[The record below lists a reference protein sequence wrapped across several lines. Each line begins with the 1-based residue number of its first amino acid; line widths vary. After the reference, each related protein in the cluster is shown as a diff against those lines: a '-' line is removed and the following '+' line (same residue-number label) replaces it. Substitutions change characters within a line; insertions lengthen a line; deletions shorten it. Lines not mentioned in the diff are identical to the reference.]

1 MKNSNKCDICQNFRQ
16 LFLHYHIL
24 CSFLLSNS
32 ETSSGGGSWWGG
44 WLQAAKDK
52 SLSAI
57 EMIKKDLEEFSN
69 TMSHDTGEA
78 VAKTSESLR
87 ETLKVRLLLSNLD
100 I

>member
-1 MKNSNKCDICQNFRQ
+1 MPEFQTA
-16 LFLHYHIL
+16 FLTLSHHV
-24 CSFLLSNS
+24 SFLLSNS

>member
-1 MKNSNKCDICQNFRQ
+1 MPEFQTA
-16 LFLHYHIL
+16 FLTLSHPV
-24 CSFLLSNS
+24 SFLLSSS
-32 ETSSGGGSWWGG
+32 ETSAGSWWGG
-44 WLQAAKDK
+44 WLQAAKEK

-57 EMIKKDLEEFSN
+57 DMIKKDLEEFSS

-100 I
+100 FLNSIVWIIGV